1 MNVKWKVVGQ
11 WGLPLVGAATKVSPS
26 LAYVGPKINPGG
38 TKPRPHSKFS
48 TKIDGSKFQSCP
60 LPDSSFEL
68 CSPGCLQIHSPPA
81 ISPVQRLQDFGIAPA
96 SCFSLTIGSTLAPSC
111 CQAWGGHSLLML
123 PLPFRVANLLATRF
137 CGGGTSYS
145 KPCPCWPMVCS
156 GPTAT
161 S

>member
-1 MNVKWKVVGQ
+1 MNVKWKVDGQ
-11 WGLPLVGAATKVSPS
+11 WGLPLVGAATQVSPP

-38 TKPRPHSKFS
+38 TKPM
-48 TKIDGSKFQSCP
+48 TTFQVLHKDRWKQIPKLP
-60 LPDSSFEL
+60 LTSFEL
-68 CSPGCLQIHSPPA
+68 CSPGCLQTHSPPA
-81 ISPVQRLQDFGIAPA
+81 VSPVQRLQDFGIAPA